1 MPHRSHLW
9 ALTVVLGIVL
19 GLLGMHTLSGD
30 AMGHGP
36 GMSMSAGHAS
46 GASPHDPAGPASPV
60 SSGAPDTADVS
71 EPPLHSAMLM
81 SCVLALLA
89 ALTLIAPPTAS
100 VGLRPRLHRM
110 PGGRASLTR
119 AAPPR
124 PPSHIVLCISRT

>member
-9 ALTVVLGIVL
+9 VLTVVLGIVL

-36 GMSMSAGHAS
+36 GMSMSAAHAS
-46 GASPHDPAGPASPV
+46 ATAPHAAAPHV
-60 SSGAPDTADVS
+60 SSGAPGAADVS
-71 EPPLHSAMLM
+71 DPPLHSSMLM

-89 ALTLIAPPTAS
+89 ALTLIVPPTAS

-110 PGGRASLTR
+110 PGSRASLTR

>member
-9 ALTVVLGIVL
+9 VLTVVLGIVL

-36 GMSMSAGHAS
+36 GMSMSAGQAS
-46 GASPHDPAGPASPV
+46 ATSPHDSASHV
-60 SSGAPDTADVS
+60 SSGAPVAAHLS

-89 ALTLIAPPTAS
+89 ALTLIVPPTAS